1 MFEAWTAVQ
10 VPVADGP
17 RDLRPTAGTRAP
29 APGRGT
35 YRRGVTPPDPA
46 AAGVTEPAPSR
57 PSALPSLTAR
67 HPRVPAARLLAE
79 LVPPRHFAH
88 ESFDTYRPDPA
99 HPSQARALERLREV
113 AGTLD
118 APARSGGAW
127 WRRRA
132 AAAAPAVYLDGGFGV
147 GKTHLLAS
155 LAHAVGPARTT
166 YGTFVEL
173 THLVGALGFAA
184 TVDALGERRLLCIDE
199 FELDDP
205 GDTVMMSRLLRE
217 LADRGVALAATSN
230 TLPESLGEGR
240 FAAEDFLREI
250 QALAARF
257 EVLRID
263 GEDHR
268 HRAVTTHAATLAAQ
282 DVRAVVA
289 ARPDATLDDLDPLL
303 AHLATV
309 HPSRYGALL
318 DGIDL
323 VGLTGVQ
330 QVTRQDVAL
339 RLVVLVDRLYD
350 RDVPVALA
358 AAPGASGTPGADLFA
373 PELLAGGYRKKYY
386 RALSRLGALAA
397 EGAALAGTP

>member
-1 MFEAWTAVQ
+1 MTTVEPTG
-10 VPVADGP
+10 VP
-17 RDLRPTAGTRAP
+17 
-29 APGRGT
+29 
-35 YRRGVTPPDPA
+35 
-46 AAGVTEPAPSR
+46 AGVPDTTVPA
-57 PSALPSLTAR
+57 SLTAR
-67 HPRVPAARLLAE
+67 HPRVHAARLLGE
-79 LVPPRHFAH
+79 LAPPRHFAR

-99 HPSQARALERLREV
+99 HASQQRALDRLREV
-113 AGTLD
+113 AAALTG
-118 APARSGGAW
+118 PARTGGTW

-132 AAAAPAVYLDGGFGV
+132 AATAPAVYLDGGFGV

-155 LAHAVGPARTT
+155 LAHAVGPERTA

-173 THLVGALGFAA
+173 TNLVGALGFAA
-184 TVDALGERRLLCIDE
+184 TVDALAERRLLCIDE

-205 GDTVMMSRLLRE
+205 GDTVLMSRLLRE

-250 QALAARF
+250 QALSARF

-263 GEDHR
+263 GQDHR
-268 HRAVTTHAATLAAQ
+268 HRDVTTHAATLGDATVA
-282 DVRAVVA
+282 RLVA
-289 ARPDATLDDLDPLL
+289 ARGDATLDDFDALLD
-303 AHLATV
+303 HLSTV

-318 DGIDL
+318 DDVGL
-323 VGLTGVQ
+323 VGLTGVRP
-330 QVTRQDVAL
+330 VTRQDVAL

-358 AAPGASGTPGADLFA
+358 GADLAADGADLFT
-373 PELLAGGYRKKYY
+373 PEMLAGGYRKKFY

-397 EGAALAGTP
+397 EGAALAAPAT

>member
-1 MFEAWTAVQ
+1 MTA
-10 VPVADGP
+10 
-17 RDLRPTAGTRAP
+17 T
-29 APGRGT
+29 
-35 YRRGVTPPDPA
+35 
-46 AAGVTEPAPSR
+46 
-57 PSALPSLTAR
+57 LPSLTAR

-88 ESFDTYRPDPA
+88 ESFDTYQPDPE
-99 HPSQARALERLREV
+99 HPAQQRALDRLREV
-113 AGTLD
+113 AEEL
-118 APARSGGAW
+118 ARPARGGGAW

-132 AAAAPAVYLDGGFGV
+132 AASVPAVYLDGGFGV

-155 LAHAVGPARTT
+155 LAHAVGLQRTT

-217 LADRGVALAATSN
+217 LTDRGVAIAATSN
-230 TLPESLGEGR
+230 TLPGSLGEGR

-250 QALAARF
+250 QALADRF

-268 HRAVTTHAATLAAQ
+268 HRTVTTHAATLDAD

-289 ARPDATLDDLDPLL
+289 ARDDATLDDFDTLL
-303 AHLATV
+303 GHLADV

-323 VGLTGVQ
+323 VGLTGVHR
-330 QVTRQDVAL
+330 VARQDVAL

-358 AAPGASGTPGADLFA
+358 GEATSDAAAGADLFTD
-373 PELLAGGYRKKYY
+373 EMLAGGYRKKYY

-397 EGAALAGTP
+397 EGAELAAASR